1 MRRLLDDLP
10 DDLRQRALTHP
21 AFATSRAESFER
33 LEFLGDSV
41 LGLAITDGL
50 FERYPELPEG
60 ELTRLRAAVVSR
72 ESCAEVA
79 RENDL
84 GAAMVEVAAA
94 RGAAHGASAA
104 RLAEQRNALAALTEG
119 VIGAYFVA
127 HGYSAVAPLVLAAFE
142 GRIAYALD
150 NRIDARS
157 QLQELASRA
166 GADVTWDEL
175 GEDGPPH
182 DRTFTVSVRLGDA
195 ALPVVTDGTTGSDA
209 AIDELRASGSG
220 RSKQE
225 AQQAAAAALL
235 ALMDR
240 DQG

>member
-1 MRRLLDDLP
+1 MSALLDDLP
-10 DDLRQRALTHP
+10 DDLRRRALTHP
-21 AFATSRAESFER
+21 AFAVSRAESFER

-41 LGLAITDGL
+41 LGLAITESL
-50 FERYPELPEG
+50 YLRYPDLPEG
-60 ELTRLRAAVVSR
+60 ELTRIRAAAVSR
-72 ESCAEVA
+72 DSCAEVA
-79 RENDL
+79 RANDL
-84 GAAMVEVAAA
+84 GAAMIELAAA
-94 RGAAHGASAA
+94 RGAAHETAA
-104 RLAEQRNALAALTEG
+104 EKLAEQRNALAALTEG
-119 VIGAYFVA
+119 VIGAAFLA
-127 HGYSAVAPLVLAAFE
+127 HGYEATATRVLAAFE
-142 GRIAYALD
+142 DRIEHAFE

-157 QLQELASRA
+157 RLQELASRE

-182 DRTFTVSVRLGDA
+182 DRTFTVAVRLACARA
-195 ALPVVTDGTTGSDA
+195 AARRHATTGDGVTKE
-209 AIDELRASGSG
+209 ELRASGSG

>member
-1 MRRLLDDLP
+1 MHELLEDLP
-10 DDLRQRALTHP
+10 EDLRLRALTHP

-79 RENDL
+79 RANGL
-84 GAAMVEVAAA
+84 GAAMVEIAAA
-94 RGAAHGASAA
+94 RGTAHQASAE

-119 VIGAYFVA
+119 VIGASFLTL
-127 HGYSAVAPLVLAAFE
+127 GYAAVAPRVLAVFE
-142 GRIAYALD
+142 DRIAYALE

-182 DRTFTVSVRLGDA
+182 DRTFTVSVKLAGMARATG
-195 ALPVVTDGTTGSDA
+195 TDGTVDGDA
-209 AIDELRASGSG
+209 SMNELRASGSG

>member
-1 MRRLLDDLP
+1 MHELLEDLP
-10 DDLRQRALTHP
+10 EDLRLRALTHP
-21 AFATSRAESFER
+21 AFAQSRADSFER

-41 LGLAITDGL
+41 LGLAVTDGL
-50 FERYPELPEG
+50 FERYPDLPEG

-79 RENDL
+79 RVNGL
-84 GAAMVEVAAA
+84 GAAMVEIAAA
-94 RGAAHGASAA
+94 RGAAHQASAE
-104 RLAEQRNALAALTEG
+104 RLSEQRNALAALTEG
-119 VIGAYFVA
+119 VIGASFLA
-127 HGYSAVAPLVLAAFE
+127 HGYEAVAPRVLAVFE
-142 GRIAYALD
+142 DRIAYALE

-157 QLQELASRA
+157 QLQELASRE

-182 DRTFTVSVRLGDA
+182 DRTFTVSVRLAGA
-195 ALPVVTDGTTGSDA
+195 KLSTGTDGTAGGDA
-209 AIDELRASGSG
+209 SIDELRASGSG

>member
-1 MRRLLDDLP
+1 VLELLEDLP
-10 DDLRQRALTHP
+10 EDLRLSALTHP
-21 AFATSRAESFER
+21 AFARTRAESFER

-50 FERYPELPEG
+50 FERYPDLPEG

-72 ESCAEVA
+72 ESCADVA
-79 RENDL
+79 RVNDL
-84 GAAMVEVAAA
+84 GPAMVEIAAA
-94 RGAAHGASAA
+94 RGAAHQASAE
-104 RLAEQRNALAALTEG
+104 RLAEQRNALAALTES
-119 VIGAYFVA
+119 VIGASFLT
-127 HGYSAVAPLVLAAFE
+127 HGYEAVAPRVLAVFE
-142 GRIAYALD
+142 DRIAYALE

-157 QLQELASRA
+157 QLQELASRE

-182 DRTFTVSVRLGDA
+182 DRTFTVSVRLVGA
-195 ALPVVTDGTTGSDA
+195 ALAAGVDGSAGSTG

>member
-1 MRRLLDDLP
+1 MQELLEDVP
-10 DDLRQRALTHP
+10 EDLRLRALTHP
-21 AFATSRAESFER
+21 AFATSRADSFER

-41 LGLAITDGL
+41 LGLAVTDGL
-50 FERYPELPEG
+50 FARYPDLPEG

-79 RENDL
+79 RANGL
-84 GAAMVEVAAA
+84 GAAMVEIAAA
-94 RGAAHGASAA
+94 RGAAHQASAE

-119 VIGAYFVA
+119 VIGASFLT
-127 HGYSAVAPLVLAAFE
+127 HGYEAVAPRVLAVFE
-142 GRIAYALD
+142 DRIAYALE

-166 GADVTWDEL
+166 GADVLWDEL

-182 DRTFTVSVRLGDA
+182 DRTFTVAVRLSGA
-195 ALPVVTDGTTGSDA
+195 TQLVGTDGTTNGGA

>member
-1 MRRLLDDLP
+1 VQELLEDLP
-10 DDLRQRALTHP
+10 EDLRLRALTHP

-41 LGLAITDGL
+41 LGLAVTDGL
-50 FERYPELPEG
+50 FERYPDLPEG

-79 RENDL
+79 RANGL
-84 GAAMVEVAAA
+84 GAAMVEIAAA
-94 RGAAHGASAA
+94 RGTAHAASAE

-119 VIGAYFVA
+119 VIGASFLTL
-127 HGYSAVAPLVLAAFE
+127 GYEAVAPRVLAVFE
-142 GRIAYALD
+142 DRIAYALE

-157 QLQELASRA
+157 QLQELASRE

-182 DRTFTVSVRLGDA
+182 DRTFTVSVRLAGAKLA
-195 ALPVVTDGTTGSDA
+195 AGTDGTAGGDA
-209 AIDELRASGSG
+209 SIDELRASGSG

>member
-1 MRRLLDDLP
+1 MHELLEDLP
-10 DDLRQRALTHP
+10 EDLRQRALTHP
-21 AFATSRAESFER
+21 AFAPSRAESFER

-41 LGLAITDGL
+41 LGLAVTEGL
-50 FERYPELPEG
+50 FRRYPELPEG

-79 RENDL
+79 RANDL
-84 GAAMVEVAAA
+84 GAAMVEIATA
-94 RGAAHGASAA
+94 RGAAHGASAE
-104 RLAEQRNALAALTEG
+104 RLADQRNALAALTEG
-119 VIGAYFVA
+119 VIGASFLA
-127 HGYSAVAPLVLAAFE
+127 HGYAAVAPRVLAVFE
-142 GRIAYALD
+142 DRIAYALD

-157 QLQELASRA
+157 QLQELASRE

-182 DRTFTVSVRLGDA
+182 DRTFTVSVRLAGA
-195 ALPVVTDGTTGSDA
+195 ALEVGTDGTTGGDA

>member
-1 MRRLLDDLP
+1 MQALLEDLP
-10 DDLRQRALTHP
+10 EDLRRSALTHP
-21 AFATSRAESFER
+21 AFARSRAESYER

-41 LGLAITDGL
+41 LGLAVTEGL
-50 FERYPELPEG
+50 YLRHPDLPEG
-60 ELTRLRAAVVSR
+60 ELTRIRAAVVSG

-79 RENDL
+79 RENGL
-84 GAAMVEVAAA
+84 GAAMVELAAA
-94 RGAAHGASAA
+94 RGAAHEATAE
-104 RLAEQRNALAALTEG
+104 RLAEQRKALAALTES
-119 VIGAYFVA
+119 VIGASFLT
-127 HGYSAVAPLVLAAFE
+127 HGYEAVARRVLAAFE
-142 GRIAYALD
+142 DRIAYAFE

-157 QLQELASRA
+157 RLQELASRS
-166 GADVTWDEL
+166 GVDVTWDEL

-182 DRTFTVSVRLGDA
+182 DRTFTVAARLA
-195 ALPVVTDGTTGSDA
+195 APE
-209 AIDELRASGSG
+209 ELRASGSG